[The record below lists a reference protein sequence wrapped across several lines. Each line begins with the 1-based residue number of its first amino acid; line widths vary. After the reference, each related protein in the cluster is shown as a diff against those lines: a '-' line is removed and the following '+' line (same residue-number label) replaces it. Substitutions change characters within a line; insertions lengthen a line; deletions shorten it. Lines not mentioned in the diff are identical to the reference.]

1 MKKTILISFIALVAL
16 TIIYCLQKEFIFA
29 LALWSIYGTVLS
41 VFVYFSFTNQRK
53 IARNSNDNAIKR
65 SVK

>member
-41 VFVYFSFTNQRK
+41 IFVYVSFHKSTEDREGE
-53 IARNSNDNAIKR
+53 
-65 SVK
+65 

>member
-1 MKKTILISFIALVAL
+1 MKKTILISFIALVTL

-41 VFVYFSFTNQRK
+41 IFVYFSFHKSTKDRE
-53 IARNSNDNAIKR
+53 DE
-65 SVK
+65 

>member
-16 TIIYCLQKEFIFA
+16 TIIYCLQQEFIFA

-41 VFVYFSFTNQRK
+41 VFVYFSFYKSTEDREEE
-53 IARNSNDNAIKR
+53 
-65 SVK
+65 

>member
-1 MKKTILISFIALVAL
+1 MKKAILISFIALVAL

-41 VFVYFSFTNQRK
+41 VIVYFSFYKSTEDREEQ
-53 IARNSNDNAIKR
+53 
-65 SVK
+65 

>member
-41 VFVYFSFTNQRK
+41 VIVYFSFYKSTEDREEQ
-53 IARNSNDNAIKR
+53 
-65 SVK
+65 

>member
-41 VFVYFSFTNQRK
+41 VVVYFSFYKSTEDREEQ
-53 IARNSNDNAIKR
+53 
-65 SVK
+65 

>member
-41 VFVYFSFTNQRK
+41 IFVYFSFHKSTEDRE
-53 IARNSNDNAIKR
+53 DE
-65 SVK
+65 

>member
-1 MKKTILISFIALVAL
+1 MKKNILISFIALVAL

-41 VFVYFSFTNQRK
+41 VFIYFSFYKSTKDREDK
-53 IARNSNDNAIKR
+53 
-65 SVK
+65 

>member
-41 VFVYFSFTNQRK
+41 VFVYFSFYKSTE
-53 IARNSNDNAIKR
+53 DHEEE
-65 SVK
+65 

>member
-41 VFVYFSFTNQRK
+41 VFVYFSFFKSTEDREEE
-53 IARNSNDNAIKR
+53 
-65 SVK
+65 

>member
-41 VFVYFSFTNQRK
+41 VFVYFSFYKSTEDR
-53 IARNSNDNAIKR
+53 
-65 SVK
+65 VEE

>member
-41 VFVYFSFTNQRK
+41 VFVYFSFYKSTEDREK
-53 IARNSNDNAIKR
+53 E
-65 SVK
+65 

>member
-41 VFVYFSFTNQRK
+41 VFVYFSFYKSTK
-53 IARNSNDNAIKR
+53 DDEDK
-65 SVK
+65 

>member
-41 VFVYFSFTNQRK
+41 IFVYFSFHKSTE
-53 IARNSNDNAIKR
+53 DCEGE
-65 SVK
+65 

>member
-41 VFVYFSFTNQRK
+41 VFVYFSFYKSTGDREEE
-53 IARNSNDNAIKR
+53 
-65 SVK
+65 